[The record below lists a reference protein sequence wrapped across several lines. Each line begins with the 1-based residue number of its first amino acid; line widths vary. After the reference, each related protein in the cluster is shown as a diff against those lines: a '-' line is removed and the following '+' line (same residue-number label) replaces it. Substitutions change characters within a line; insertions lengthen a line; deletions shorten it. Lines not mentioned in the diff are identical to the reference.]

1 MTATIFDNCRYT
13 ITKEASRLFPGC
25 LFIILFELLGMRPYR
40 KQLLL
45 FLSVAS
51 VMSVGA
57 VETTAIYEPKIRT
70 LTVTCNDNLMETPVI
85 SLDGRDRLVF
95 SFDEISDD
103 RRYLRC
109 RLLHCDADWEPS
121 RLVES
126 EYADGFNY
134 DEIEDFGFSRN
145 TYIHYVNYRYEM
157 GGDDS
162 RLRPLVSG
170 NYVWQVYD
178 EDDPD
183 TVVLQAR
190 FRVSEEACAVGGTA
204 DGRSD
209 KGFND
214 EWQQLTL
221 SVEGDRR
228 VIPNPYTDLIIDIEQ
243 NMRPDT
249 SRRLMHPSR
258 VEGERAI
265 YEHLPGLTFPAG
277 NEYRRFETV
286 RNDYPGMGVDSVAFD
301 GRMYHAYLKMDGS
314 RNSRNHL
321 YDSTQHGRYKIDE
334 YNATDPDLG
343 ADYIMTHFTLD
354 YPEIMDADIY
364 VEGELALRGTTDVNR
379 MEYDRDRG
387 VYHLEIPLKQGS
399 YNYQYVVKR
408 RSEEPSE
415 ANIGGARAGDSCDA
429 SWIEGNHYETLNEYN
444 IYVYLRQPGSRYD
457 RLLGH
462 ATVQAMP

>member
-1 MTATIFDNCRYT
+1 MKRMEGRSLFHPLPGWIRFAAVAMALTSGLS
-13 ITKEASRLFPGC
+13 KASA
-25 LFIILFELLGMRPYR
+25 E
-40 KQLLL
+40 
-45 FLSVAS
+45 
-51 VMSVGA
+51 
-57 VETTAIYEPKIRT
+57 VETTAIFEPMLRS

-109 RLLHCDADWEPS
+109 RLLHCDADWQPS

-145 TYIHYVNYRYEM
+145 TYIHYVNYRYEL
-157 GGDDS
+157 GGEES

-183 TVVLQAR
+183 RVLLQAR
-190 FRVSEEACAVGGTA
+190 FRVSEDQCMVSAAA
-204 DGRSD
+204 DGRTD
-209 KGFND
+209 RGFND
-214 EWQQLTL
+214 EWQQLEL
-221 SVEGDRR
+221 SVIGDRK
-228 VIPNPYTDLIIDIEQ
+228 VIPNPYTDIFVDIEQ
-243 NMRPDT
+243 NSRPDT
-249 SRRLMHPSR
+249 SRRIPHPTR

-265 YEHLPGLTFPAG
+265 YEHLPALIFPAG

-286 RNDYPGMGVDSVAFD
+286 RADYNGMGVDSVAHD
-301 GRMYHAYLKMDGS
+301 GVMYHASLKMDEP
-314 RNSRNHL
+314 RVNRAYI

-343 ADYIMTHFTLD
+343 ADYIMTHFSLD
-354 YPEIMDADIY
+354 FPEIMDGDIY
-364 VEGELALRGTTDVNR
+364 VEGELALRGTAEVNR
-379 MEYDRDRG
+379 MKYDRDAGIYR
-387 VYHLEIPLKQGS
+387 LDIPLKQGS
-399 YNYQYVVKR
+399 YNYQYVV
-408 RSEEPSE
+408 RSKDATPAEV
-415 ANIGGARAGDSCDA
+415 NIGGAMAGVAADA
-429 SWIEGNHYETLNEYN
+429 SLIEGNHYETLNEYN

-462 ATVQAMP
+462 ATVQATP